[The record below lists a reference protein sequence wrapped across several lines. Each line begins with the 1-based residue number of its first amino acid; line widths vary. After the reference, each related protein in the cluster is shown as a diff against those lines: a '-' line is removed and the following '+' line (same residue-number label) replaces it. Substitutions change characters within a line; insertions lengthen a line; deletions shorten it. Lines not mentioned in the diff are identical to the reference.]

1 MNRPLSTACLFFVTI
16 VAIVTFIAP
25 AVFGQQEKAVNVE
38 GGVSKAIPAAV
49 EWRFDKPQ
57 PEWKPALPL
66 AGSKMVELER
76 TADALRVTVSEGSRV
91 SASLLAGGIYV
102 DLPDWR
108 REEWSSIEVR
118 ARTTSSVNS
127 MLVGLSPSERPAPSG
142 ATPAPWF
149 PVFAA
154 TSQVLARVTPIVRD
168 GLIRTYRVRPDW
180 GEQQTGPFR
189 RVALQFHAPQPGS
202 IDILSVTVVPA
213 TGGQFIETTLEPRQ
227 MKTDFDL
234 FRMALEEAHAGLY
247 RWTTKREMDAEF
259 ARARARLDQPMTIL
273 QFRNVLTRVI
283 AAFKCGHTLFTNYR
297 GDEISTVLNAAKQF
311 PLALQFE
318 QNRAFVVLNQG
329 LDERV
334 KPGMEVLAI
343 NGKPLAEILL
353 QILPSIPHDGDIR
366 TNRMYVLGFTRA
378 FHRPQN
384 PGRTGFGEA
393 YRLYIGNPASF
404 KTTLRNPR
412 TKQTIVVNLDGVT
425 NAEAALNADKN
436 PVNRNVL
443 AGIRQLQNLGKELA
457 VRYFDSESLAV
468 LRIPWFSRYDEFLTS
483 SFAELKRKGTKNL
496 IIDLRG
502 NSGGSDASIPLLFSY
517 LARKPFR
524 IFESVHMTTKQPS
537 FIQYTDREFTAATN
551 FPEFDPEF
559 GLIKPDPKGGWLFTE
574 KKSGNRLYK
583 PLENPARISDEGKP
597 PAEKDT
603 LENPFNGA
611 VYVLTDGGSF
621 SAAADFAAIAAFHKR
636 ATFIG
641 EETGGVAEGNNSGVE
656 IGVTL
661 PASQLHLQI
670 PTCLYVN
677 PVHKGDLRRRGTI
690 PKYAATQTIDD
701 LAKGRDT
708 VIEFTRELIR
718 SGKKH
723 E

>member
-1 MNRPLSTACLFFVTI
+1 MKKHLTTACLFVVTAI
-16 VAIVTFIAP
+16 AIVSFIAP
-25 AVFGQQEKAVNVE
+25 AVFGQQEKTVNVE

-49 EWRFDKPQ
+49 EWRFDKAQ
-57 PEWKPALPL
+57 PDWKPALPL

-76 TADALRVTVSEGSRV
+76 TADALRVTVSEGSRI
-91 SASLLAGGIYV
+91 SAGSLAGGIYV

-108 REEWSSIEVR
+108 REEWSLIEVR

-127 MLVGLSPSERPAPSG
+127 MLVGLNPSERPAPSG
-142 ATPAPWF
+142 ATQPSLFA
-149 PVFAA
+149 VFAA
-154 TSQVLARVTPIVRD
+154 TSQVLAGVTPIVRD

-180 GEQQTGPFR
+180 GDQQTGPFR
-189 RVALQFHAPQPGS
+189 RVALQFLAPQPGS

-213 TGGQFIETTLEPRQ
+213 TGGQLIETTLEPRQ

-234 FRMALEEAHAGLY
+234 FRKALEEAHAGLY

-273 QFRNVLTRVI
+273 QFRNVLMRVV
-283 AAFKCGHTLFTNYR
+283 AAFKCGHTLFTNYQ

-311 PLALQFE
+311 PLALKFE
-318 QNRAFVVLNQG
+318 QNRALVVLNQG

-378 FHRPQN
+378 FHRLRN
-384 PGRTGFGEA
+384 PGRTGFSES

-404 KTTLRNPR
+404 KTTLRDPR

-425 NAEAALNADKN
+425 NAEAAVNAEKN
-436 PVNRNVL
+436 LVNRDVL
-443 AGIRQLQNLGKELA
+443 AGIKQLQNLGEKLA
-457 VRYFDSESLAV
+457 VRYFDSESTAV
-468 LRIPWFSRYDEFLTS
+468 LRIPWFSLYDEFLAR
-483 SFAELKRKGTKNL
+483 SFAELKSKGTKNL

-502 NSGGSDASIPLLFSY
+502 NSGGRDASVPVLFSY
-517 LARKPFR
+517 LARKAFR
-524 IFESVHMTTKQPS
+524 IYESIHMTTFQPS
-537 FIQYTDREFTAATN
+537 FIQYTDKEFTAATN
-551 FPEFDPEF
+551 FPEFSPEF
-559 GLIKPDPKGGWLFTE
+559 GLIKPDPKGGWLLTE
-574 KKSGNRLYK
+574 KKSGNRIYQPLENSAEVAQPAVPS
-583 PLENPARISDEGKP
+583 PLENPFKGP
-597 PAEKDT
+597 
-603 LENPFNGA
+603 
-611 VYVLTDGGSF
+611 VYLLTDGGSF
-621 SAAADFAAIAAFHKR
+621 SAAADFSATASFHKR

-641 EETGGVAEGNNSGVE
+641 EETGGAAEGNNSGVE

-670 PTCLYVN
+670 PTYMYVN
-677 PVHKGDLRRRGTI
+677 PVNKGDLRRRGTI
-690 PKYAATQTIDD
+690 PKYAVTQTIDD

-718 SGKKH
+718 RGKGH
-723 E
+723 